1 MTQRYESDGKLPIL
15 VKEILDAYKGN
26 ELNDAKAFQW
36 RVIFT
41 NQTLGHEE
49 VAGKCTKVDGA
60 IRFLWSNDFIIQLHK
75 PTFDAATALEKVRII
90 AHELHH
96 IGKDDHDEPAIRR
109 HAGDFCEIPAHDKL
123 SYKIAGEIY
132 KHIGTL
138 KDFTTQSEVVVT
150 EETVKNGE
158 MTTIRRA

>member
-15 VKEILDAYKGN
+15 VKEILDNYRGN

-75 PTFDAATALEKVRII
+75 PTFDASTAIEKVRII
-90 AHELHH
+90 VHELHH

-123 SYKIAGEIY
+123 SYKIAGEIF
-132 KHIGTL
+132 KQIKTL
-138 KDFTTQSEVVVT
+138 REFTTQSEVV
-150 EETVKNGE
+150 EIEHGPDDMEIRTVQ
-158 MTTIRRA
+158 R